1 MVINKSQ
8 LVSQFT
14 EGAKTLDIVGFLCWW
29 SVKNVDI
36 VREQLIDLL
45 KQCGINEKYAR
56 SHNYRA
62 AFIRALRELEENRI
76 IRPVEENKGAMV
88 YQFTAETKIDEEDVK
103 LKYDP
108 ETLVAINKSVYAKTK
123 DISQAIT
130 GREDIRQK
138 LIELFEDKKDKYH
151 SSDITRLIQRIF
163 SEKADIVSLR
173 ETGGVYYVPTEFTHV
188 VTAVS
193 QLVNS
198 IGNSTFEYFPLPD
211 VEACRNAIASAVDN
225 EMRVDLEK
233 MEEEMKLVEAGDK
246 EVTQRWRNH
255 KIKTLNKIANRI
267 ARYNEVLAEEASKS
281 LTDNFENL
289 KQSILK
295 PRVLDI
301 E

>member
-1 MVINKSQ
+1 MVINKSG

-14 EGAKTLDIVGFLCWW
+14 EGSKTLDICGYIAWW
-29 SVKNVDI
+29 SVHNVDI
-36 VREQLIDLL
+36 VREQLITLL
-45 KQCGINEKYAR
+45 KQCGIDEKFAR

-62 AFIRALRELEENRI
+62 AFIRSLRELEENRI
-76 IRPVEENKGAMV
+76 IRPVEENSGAMV
-88 YQFTAETKIDEEDVK
+88 YQFTAETQVDEEEVK

-108 ETLVAINKSVYAKTK
+108 ETLVTIDKGVYRKTQ
-123 DISQAIT
+123 DIAQAIS

-138 LIELFEDKKDKYH
+138 LIALFEEKKDKYH

-163 SEKADIVSLR
+163 AEKADIVSLR
-173 ETGGVYYVPTEFTHV
+173 ETGGVYYIPTEFESV
-188 VTAVS
+188 LQSVA

-198 IGNSTFEYFPLPD
+198 IGSSSFEFFPLPD
-211 VEACRNAIASAVDN
+211 VEACRTAVANAVDN

-233 MEEEMKLVEAGDK
+233 MEEEVKLVENGDK

-255 KIKTLNKIANRI
+255 KVKTLEKISQRI
-267 ARYNEVLAEEASKS
+267 ARYQEVLADATSKE
-281 LTDNFENL
+281 LTDNFESI

-301 E
+301 D

>member
-1 MVINKSQ
+1 MNKSQ

-14 EGAKTLDIVGFLCWW
+14 EGAKTLDIVGYVCWW
-29 SVKNVDI
+29 TVRQVDI
-36 VREQLIDLL
+36 VREQLIALL
-45 KQCGINEKYAR
+45 KQCGIDEKFAR

-62 AFIRALRELEENRI
+62 AFIRSLRELEENRI
-76 IRPVEENKGAMV
+76 IRPVEEHSGAMV
-88 YQFTAETKIDEEDVK
+88 YQFTSETHVDEEEVK

-108 ETLVAINKSVYAKTK
+108 ETLVTIDKGVYRKTQ

-138 LIELFEDKKDKYH
+138 LVDLFEEKKDKYH

-173 ETGGVYYVPTEFTHV
+173 DTGGVYYVPTEFESV
-188 VTAVS
+188 LASVS

-198 IGNSTFEYFPLPD
+198 IGNSSFEFFPLPD
-211 VEACRNAIASAVDN
+211 VEACRNAVASAVDN

-246 EVTQRWRNH
+246 EVTERWRNH
-255 KIKTLNKIANRI
+255 KIKTLEKIAKRI
-267 ARYNEVLAEEASKS
+267 ERYNEVLTEEDSKELS
-281 LTDNFENL
+281 SNFENL
-289 KQSILK
+289 KKNILK
-295 PRVLDI
+295 PRMLDL